1 MTYQA
6 ALQKI
11 EQAKA
16 EQWEELDLSGM
27 GLTELPPEIGQL
39 GQLKRLILGKWDE
52 EKRQLIGNRL
62 TTLPKE
68 LFQLQQ
74 IKELSV
80 AGNEFSCIPDGIIQF
95 GNLQSLDFRGNQLI
109 CIPTSIVQLVSLKV
123 LSLDSNQI
131 NEIPDTIGQ
140 LVHLQKLSLDSN
152 LISEVPKSLGQL
164 LSLKF
169 FSIDSNQISEI
180 SDVIAQLVNLE
191 HLDLSDNEIS
201 AIPESIGQLVNLQYL
216 TFNDNQISAIPES
229 IGQLVNLQ
237 YLTLNDNQ
245 ISAIPESIGQLV
257 NLQYLTLMSNQISVI
272 PDVIAELVDLR
283 ILNLDNNQISVIPDV
298 IAELVDL
305 QMLTLSDNQI
315 SVIPDPIVQLVNLQ
329 YLALGFNQISII
341 PDVIAQLVNL
351 QKLDLNRNQISH
363 LPESIAQLVNLQK
376 LDLNRNQIS
385 AIPESIAQLVNLQSL
400 DLANNKI
407 QLLPDGIKTYRS
419 LKKLDLRGNPIPIP
433 KLILG
438 TKQLWEEP
446 GDLQTILKFYFQT
459 QDPADREPLHEAK
472 LLIVGEGEAGKTTL
486 AEKLQNLDFEVQPG
500 RDSTEGIDV
509 IRWEFAQTDGIPFCA
524 NIWDFGGQAIYHQT
538 HQFFLTERSLYLLVV
553 DDRREN
559 PNFYYWLNVIRVLTD
574 NSPVLVIQNEKNN
587 NKCNTNEGEL
597 RKEFDNLEKF
607 FPLNFATDRSKLE
620 TLQQH
625 IQHRIAQLPQ
635 VREYWLKSWVRI
647 RHILEN
653 YAQNQNYISLE
664 EYKIL
669 CRANGITDVAEM
681 LQISKALHELGICL
695 HFQEGSLKHQIILK
709 PEWVTNAIYKVV
721 KNDEIV
727 ANNGCFTTE
736 NLKALWRNPEYAE
749 VQDELLALMQKFNLC
764 YPLIGLPGT
773 YIAPQILPIEP
784 SDYRDIDFTDSL
796 TLTYRY
802 EFMPKGL
809 IAPFIVG
816 MYRLIARDQRLVW
829 RTGVILTDGNAQAEI
844 IESYYNREIQIRVTG
859 FQKRS
864 LLDRIRQK
872 IWEIHASYDDRLK
885 YQELIPC
892 NCTQC
897 LTQPPEDRE
906 TYDLETLM
914 ERLRRGKKM
923 TVDCTKSDEDV
934 NIRNL
939 IDDFPKIDPSQR
951 PDFDLNARDYLGES
965 SGMRAPD
972 RVVRK
977 RRNRGSQSKPAPT
990 VSVAVTV
997 QNNNQQDQ
1005 SMNNDINNTQNG
1017 DNVAGNKISIGT
1029 VHGDAVAGNKIVNTQ
1044 NTTQIAQ
1051 DIKVLVKQY
1060 AKDYDTTTP
1069 SGKRKL
1075 SDKVLDT
1082 IEADPTLKSRT
1093 LNALKE
1099 AGKTALEEAIDHP
1112 VAKVLVAGIEGFI
1125 DG

>member
-1 MTYQA
+1 MSYQA
-6 ALQKI
+6 AVQKI
-11 EQAKA
+11 EQAAA

-27 GLTELPPEIGQL
+27 GLTEVPPEIGQL
-39 GQLKRLILGKWDE
+39 GQLKRLILGKWDR
-52 EKRQLIGNRL
+52 EKRHLVGNRL
-62 TTLPKE
+62 TILPKE

-74 IKELSV
+74 LQGLSV
-80 AGNEFSCIPDGIIQF
+80 AGNEFSSIPEEIIQF

-109 CIPTSIVQLVSLKV
+109 CIPKSITQLVSLQV

-131 NEIPDTIGQ
+131 NEIPETIGQ

-152 LISEVPKSLGQL
+152 LISEVPKSIGQL

-180 SDVIAQLVNLE
+180 
-191 HLDLSDNEIS
+191 
-201 AIPESIGQLVNLQYL
+201 
-216 TFNDNQISAIPES
+216 
-229 IGQLVNLQ
+229 
-237 YLTLNDNQ
+237 
-245 ISAIPESIGQLV
+245 
-257 NLQYLTLMSNQISVI
+257 
-272 PDVIAELVDLR
+272 
-283 ILNLDNNQISVIPDV
+283 
-298 IAELVDL
+298 
-305 QMLTLSDNQI
+305 
-315 SVIPDPIVQLVNLQ
+315 
-329 YLALGFNQISII
+329 

-351 QKLDLNRNQISH
+351 QSLDFSSNQIS
-363 LPESIAQLVNLQK
+363 V
-376 LDLNRNQIS
+376 IS
-385 AIPESIAQLVNLQSL
+385 NAIAQLVNLQSL
-400 DLANNKI
+400 DLSENQISVIPDTIAQLGDLQSLVLSGNQISVIPDAIAQLVNLKLLQLSRNQISVIPDAIAQLVNLQSLFLIGNQISVIPDAIAQLVNLQSLDLGRNQISVIPDAIAQLANLQSLFLIGNQISVIPDAIVQLPNLKELGLANNKI
-407 QLLPDGIKTYRS
+407 QGLPAAITTCPS
-419 LKKLDLRGNPIPIP
+419 LKRLDLRGNPIPIP

-438 TKQLWEEP
+438 TKQSWQDP

-459 QDPADREPLHEAK
+459 QDPNDRAPLHEAK

-486 AEKLQNLDFEVQPG
+486 AEKLQNLDFEVEPG
-500 RDSTEGIDV
+500 KPSTEGIDV
-509 IRWEFAQTDGIPFCA
+509 IRWEFDQPDNTPFRT

-607 FPLNFATDRSKLE
+607 FPLNLATDKAKLKA
-620 TLQQH
+620 LQQH
-625 IQHRIAQLPQ
+625 IQHRITQLPQ
-635 VREYWLKSWVRI
+635 VREPWLKSWVNI
-647 RHILEN
+647 RHVLEN

-664 EYKIL
+664 EYKTL
-669 CRANGITDVAEM
+669 CRANGITEPAEM

-695 HFQEGSLKHQIILK
+695 HFQQGILKHQIILK

-727 ANNGCFTTE
+727 ANNGCFTTD
-736 NLKALWRNPEYAE
+736 NLQMLWSDDEYAE

-764 YPLIGLPGT
+764 YPLIGLPGS

-784 SDYRDIDFTDSL
+784 PDYSHIDFTDSL

-816 MYRLIARDQRLVW
+816 MYRLIAQDQRLVW
-829 RTGVILTDGNAQAEI
+829 RNGVILTDGNAQAEI
-844 IESYYNREIQIRVTG
+844 IELYDKRKIQIRVIG

-872 IWEIHASYDDRLK
+872 IWEIHASYDDRLQ
-885 YQELIPC
+885 YEELIPC

-897 LTQPPEDRE
+897 FTQPAEARE
-906 TYDLETLM
+906 TYNLATLM

-939 IDDFPKIDPSQR
+939 IDDFPNVDPSQY
-951 PDFDLNARDYLGES
+951 PDFDREESYSRTAYEDMRDIAKIAASRPTILKQEQTMSADKNQTWNG
-965 SGMRAPD
+965 D
-972 RVVRK
+972 RIDGDK
-977 RRNRGSQSKPAPT
+977 IMGNKMQIN
-990 VSVAVTV
+990 TV
-997 QNNNQQDQ
+997 Q
-1005 SMNNDINNTQNG
+1005 G
-1017 DNVAGNKISIGT
+1017 DAIAGNKIINNS
-1029 VHGDAVAGNKIVNTQ
+1029 Q
-1044 NTTQIAQ
+1044 NLAQ
-1051 DIKVLVKQY
+1051 AAKDIKELIDQL
-1060 AKDYDTTTP
+1060 AIDYDTSTP
-1069 SGKRKL
+1069 TGKRKL
-1075 SDKVLDT
+1075 SDRILETLEGDST
-1082 IEADPTLKSRT
+1082 IQKRA

-1099 AGKTALEEAIDHP
+1099 AGKTAFEEAIDHP
-1112 VAKVLVAGIEGFI
+1112 IAKVLVAGLEGYLE
-1125 DG
+1125 G